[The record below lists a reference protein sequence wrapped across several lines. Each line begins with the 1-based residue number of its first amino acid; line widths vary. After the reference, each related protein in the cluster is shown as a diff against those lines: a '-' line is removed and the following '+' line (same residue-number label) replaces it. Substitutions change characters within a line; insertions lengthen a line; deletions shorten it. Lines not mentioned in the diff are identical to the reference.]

1 MPPEASRELLVR
13 YAPGHPGATP
23 SASDSWRE
31 LWRHRELFFFL
42 AWRDTLVRYKQTY
55 IGIAWAAI
63 KAVFTVTVLAIVFG
77 KLARLPSHG
86 VPYPLMVLAAILPW
100 QFLSSALTDAG
111 NSLVSNAQLISKVY
125 FPRLIIPVSAVVVN
139 LVDLFIAGL
148 VLVGLF
154 LWYGFAPDW
163 RVLTLPFFIVLAVAI
178 ALGAGLW
185 FAALTAQY
193 RDFRHILALLLQLGL
208 YVSPVGYS
216 SSIVPQQWLGFFAL
230 NPVVGLIEGFRWAL
244 LGGASAELIPVLP
257 ISILVTVLLL
267 VTGVRYYRA
276 AERRFADVI

>member
-13 YAPGHPGATP
+13 FAPGHPGAAP
-23 SASDSWRE
+23 SPSGHWRE

-42 AWRDTLVRYKQTY
+42 AWRDTLVRYKQTV

-63 KAVFTVTVLAIVFG
+63 KAVFTLTVLAVVFG
-77 KLARLPSHG
+77 RLAGLPSHG

-100 QFLSSALTDAG
+100 QFFSSALSDAG
-111 NSLVSNAQLISKVY
+111 NSLVGNAELISKVY
-125 FPRLIIPVSAVVVN
+125 FPRLIIPASAVVVN

-154 LWYGFAPDW
+154 VWYGFVPDW
-163 RVLTLPFFIVLAVAI
+163 RVLTLPLFIALAVTI

-208 YVSPVGYS
+208 YVSPVGFS
-216 SSIVPQQWLGFFAL
+216 SSIVPEPWQGFFAL
-230 NPVVGLIEGFRWAL
+230 NPMVGVIEGFRWAL
-244 LGGASAELIPVLP
+244 LGGASAGLVPALP
-257 ISILVTVLLL
+257 LSIAVSALLL

-276 AERRFADVI
+276 VERRFADVI